1 MGMRR
6 DGGNGV
12 ASMLNTSRVCRRC
25 SGPLEARSVEH
36 PYWNGINLVA
46 VVQGVPSWVCMV
58 CGYQFFD
65 PSVDTTLR
73 FIVKDY
79 VKMGTTF
86 PVPSTPYR
94 KIIEQ

>member
-1 MGMRR
+1 MRR
-6 DGGNGV
+6 SGGIGV
-12 ASMLNTSRVCRRC
+12 HAMLNTSKVCRRC
-25 SGPLEARSVEH
+25 RGPLEARSVEH

-46 VVQGVPSWVCMV
+46 VVQGVPSWVCKV
-58 CGYQFFD
+58 CGYHFFD
-65 PSVDTTLR
+65 PSVETTLS

-94 KIIEQ
+94 ETRKNN